1 MTRFYGTK
9 EYVSYVDGIK
19 DVRGVIAKCKAPG
32 AWNLRNWMS
41 DCFGRPLAASSTS
54 TALQKPPP
62 PTKLDTLHRMMEESL
77 AAIVNLLERQ
87 YKKQFKANADEIA
100 EMTQSARSNNIA
112 CEEIMGMMSAS
123 LQRAPSATMT
133 FHAGRIK
140 AQKNKVTQFLEEAD
154 PQLVRRAVKLGGL
167 QLRHGRK
174 LQQELWEE
182 LDRRQRQ
189 KAAAQEK
196 KDRNA
201 VEKKMKTI
209 KLGECHSAFP
219 DLSDRDIGILEDLLA
234 GCSVRL
240 CVCHVWTD
248 GGTGKP
254 IVYNGRIESFDKDE
268 RMYVVGYWDD
278 TGSYDNAEDFDMTA
292 VELATDFVMH
302 DLTI

>member
-1 MTRFYGTK
+1 M
-9 EYVSYVDGIK
+9 
-19 DVRGVIAKCKAPG
+19 
-32 AWNLRNWMS
+32 
-41 DCFGRPLAASSTS
+41 
-54 TALQKPPP
+54 
-62 PTKLDTLHRMMEESL
+62 
-77 AAIVNLLERQ
+77 
-87 YKKQFKANADEIA
+87 
-100 EMTQSARSNNIA
+100 
-112 CEEIMGMMSAS
+112 
-123 LQRAPSATMT
+123 
-133 FHAGRIK
+133 RIK

-182 LDRRQRQ
+182 LDRRQSQ

-234 GCSVRL
+234 GRSVRL

-248 GGTGKP
+248 GETGKP